1 MKHFWIYFTRFVFL
15 SWTVFLLLVAFWL
28 LYPYKVSSIKE
39 PIAILNEYNEIA
51 IGDAIIM
58 KIELTKPNEIRPKG
72 TVFITCDSGNLVTLL
87 GNPQNLPV
95 GKYTVVN
102 DRYILPSKVSV
113 GDKCKFH
120 FKNSYQVNPIR
131 EITKEWVSE
140 EFTVIGE

>member
-1 MKHFWIYFTRFVFL
+1 MRHFWIYFTRFVFL

-87 GNPQNLPV
+87 GNTQNLPV

-140 EFTVIGE
+140 EFTVIQP